1 MNWMMIALM
10 LTMGAPAFARN
21 FAEKK
26 VEHLAS
32 KLALDAASADK
43 LRALMV
49 KHHEQVAPLRK
60 EAWETR
66 SALKA
71 ELANAKPDQRRVLQ
85 LTDQLTRG
93 RQQMMTLRTQHMAE
107 LKAQLTP
114 EQYAQLLLSR
124 GGHHGRRHKHDG
136 ARDAAPSAE

>member
-21 FAEKK
+21 FVEKK
-26 VEHLAS
+26 VEHITA
-32 KLALDAASADK
+32 KLALDPASADK

-49 KHHEQVAPLRK
+49 KQHEQVAPLRK

-71 ELANAKPDQRRVLQ
+71 ELANPKPDQRRVLQ

-93 RQQMMTLRTQHMAE
+93 RQQMQTLRTQHMAE

-114 EQYAQLLLSR
+114 EQFAQLLVSR
-124 GGHHGRRHKHDG
+124 HGHHGGRHKQ
-136 ARDAAPSAE
+136 DAAPSAE